1 MIRRYCHWFANLA
14 AVVSVVVFVALPSAA
29 DFNVRDYGA
38 KGDGVAFDTAAIQ
51 AAIDACNSAGGGTVV
66 VPAGTYLTGTI
77 ELKNNVGLRL
87 EKGSVLLG
95 SKNLDDY
102 PECVPNLRS
111 YTDKYT
117 RHSIIYAESAENIA
131 ITGEGT
137 IDGQGAAFDNT
148 TYARPNMMRIISCRN
163 VSVRGIRML
172 DGAMWTCHFLS
183 CTDVSVSGVT
193 IRSRVNKNNDGLD
206 IDGCRNVR
214 ISDCDI
220 SSGDDAIVLKST
232 SPLPSENVVISNCV
246 LSTACNA
253 IKMGTESNGGFKN
266 VAISNCVVYDTRL
279 SGVALEIVD
288 GGTMDGICVSNIA
301 MNGVGCPIFVRLG
314 NRARPYKPDA
324 EIPGIGVLRNVT
336 ISNIEATAS
345 DTVGCSITGM
355 PGHPVENVSLDHVRI
370 RFPGG
375 NDGSAVAAA
384 VPEAAEKYPE
394 YKMFGVLPAY
404 GFYCRHASN
413 LSFTDVQVS
422 FEKTDARPAVV
433 CDDVEQLEVTHLVAA
448 AANPEPGVLWFTDTR
463 DARVTECRATGRAR
477 KFLRLDGAGTG
488 KIVARGNKIQ
498 ARGHAAKN

>member
-1 MIRRYCHWFANLA
+1 M
-14 AVVSVVVFVALPSAA
+14 
-29 DFNVRDYGA
+29 
-38 KGDGVAFDTAAIQ
+38 FDTAAIQ
-51 AAIDACNSAGGGTVV
+51 AAIDACNAAGGGTVTM
-66 VPAGTYLTGTI
+66 PPGTYLTGTI
-77 ELKNNVGLRL
+77 QLKSNVGLRL
-87 EKGSVLLG
+87 EKGCVLLG
-95 SKNLDDY
+95 SKTLGDY
-102 PECVPNLRS
+102 PARVPNLRS

-117 RHSIIYAESAENIA
+117 RYSIIYAESAENIS

-148 TYARPNMMRIISCRN
+148 TYARPNGMRIISCRN
-163 VSVRGIRML
+163 VAVRDIRMV
-172 DGAMWTCHFLS
+172 DGAMWMCHFLS
-183 CTDVSVSGVT
+183 CTDVYISGVT

-253 IKMGTESNGGFKN
+253 IKMGTESTGGFKN
-266 VAISNCVVYDTRL
+266 VAVTNCVVYDTRL

-288 GGTMDGICVSNIA
+288 GGTMDGVCVSNIA

-314 NRARPYKPDA
+314 NRARLYKPDA
-324 EIPGIGVLRNVT
+324 EIPRIGVLRNVT
-336 ISNIEATAS
+336 ISNIEETAS

-355 PGHPVENVSLDHVRI
+355 PGHPVENVSIDHVRI

-394 YKMFGVLPAY
+394 YKMFGTLPAY
-404 GFYCRHASN
+404 GFYCRHARN
-413 LSFTDVQVS
+413 LSFNDVEVS
-422 FEKTDARPAVV
+422 FDKTDARPAVV
-433 CDDVEQLEVTHLVAA
+433 CDDVEQLDIRRLVAA
-448 AANPEPGVLWFTDTR
+448 AGTAQPGVLWFVNTR
-463 DARVTECRATGRAR
+463 EARVTGCRATGSAK
-477 KFLRLDGAGTG
+477 KFLRLDGPGTRN
-488 KIVARGNKIQ
+488 IVARENKVV
-498 ARGHAAKN
+498 ARGRAAKEGKGVE